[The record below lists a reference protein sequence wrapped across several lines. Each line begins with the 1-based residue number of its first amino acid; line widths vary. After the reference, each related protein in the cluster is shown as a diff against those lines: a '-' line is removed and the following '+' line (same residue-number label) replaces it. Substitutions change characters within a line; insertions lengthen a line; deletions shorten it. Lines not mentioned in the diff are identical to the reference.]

1 MRINLKEKI
10 KRSHIFPL
18 HLHFLRKLFIP
29 LSIACILSLLFF
41 AYLYVIYNRTEETF
55 FHISELKKNF
65 SRLAFKEG
73 LFFVQEKNPEA
84 FVKKFN
90 TIIAS
95 CSDCHN
101 FERNPLDNKLAYLK
115 RALSYY
121 IERKNIYN
129 QIFNIL
135 ENLDKF
141 NNDLMY
147 SYFQGLDFSDDV
159 DEVPNNLIFLFKIR
173 EKFEKLFVLVLKLKT
188 TNPYNNISQP
198 YNEFNRILNELSVLL
213 EKFRSVSKNT
223 KVRVNFVNAYIA
235 NLNKLASLVKRFEEV
250 SRLLYKSLS
259 DSTQE
264 NDKFLVVISGIENK
278 LSKKV
283 IFLRNIMFFIFLCLL
298 FSFLLTLFLGYILF
312 GCLLS
317 DIKRLHEDTSKLSTD
332 LSQNIEHDSCFSE
345 ILDLKNTINEF
356 AQNLY
361 RNITNLQ
368 NLLSKTKALSSELK
382 KFALAVSQSPIGI
395 VLVDSNKRVQF
406 VNQAYSEMTGYLLED
421 LIGHE
426 LEIFQEITEDLKFP
440 IKREL
445 VLNRKDGSPF
455 YARVLFSAIK
465 DENNINFLAIIEDI
479 SKEKM
484 LEERQELLSRLEIL
498 ALTAGGLSHDFNNL
512 LAAILS
518 YLEMALLKP
527 HLCPRYIEK
536 AKNLCLKGKDFTSRL
551 LSITKGGLP
560 KRQKVSLPPIIK
572 EAAEITFKG
581 SSCELIV
588 DFPPELYCVIG
599 DRHQLLQVFQ
609 NLFLNAIEAME
620 GKGRIWVKTS
630 VVEIKEDP
638 ELKPGLYLYISVAD
652 EGPGVPSEIREKIF
666 HPFFTTKETGTGL
679 GLATVYS
686 VVKNHGGKIK
696 VGGSSKG
703 GALFEIYLPAK
714 EREQKDKTPKTSNT
728 TVRCAEFHGRI
739 LIIEDEE
746 QLREGLKEM
755 LEVLGFDVEEAASGK
770 EGLEIYRRTHSEGKS
785 FDFVIMDF
793 YLKDSF
799 DGYELLKS
807 FRQINP
813 NIRIIVSSGQYLDL
827 STLEALEIK
836 YFLRK
841 PYSFREL
848 HDTIARLLR
857 KS

>member
-1 MRINLKEKI
+1 MPPRIKDKI
-10 KRSHIFPL
+10 KRSRIFPL
-18 HLHFLRKLFIP
+18 HLYLLRQLFIP
-29 LSIACILSLLFF
+29 LSIICILSLLFF
-41 AYLYVIYNRTEETF
+41 AYVYVIYNRTEQTF
-55 FHISELKKNF
+55 LHISELKNNF

-73 LFFVQEKNPEA
+73 LFFIQEKNPELL
-84 FVKKFN
+84 VSKFN
-90 TIIAS
+90 DIIKS

-101 FERNPLDNKLAYLK
+101 FERNPLDNKLLYLTK
-115 RALSYY
+115 ALGYY
-121 IERKNIYN
+121 KQQKDTYQKILD
-129 QIFNIL
+129 IL
-135 ENLDKF
+135 ENLDKI
-141 NNDLMY
+141 NYDLMH
-147 SYFQGLDFSDDV
+147 SYFQRFDLANMGNIPD
-159 DEVPNNLIFLFKIR
+159 NLALLFKIR
-173 EKFEKLFVLVLKLKT
+173 ENFEKLFVLVLKFKT
-188 TNPYNNISQP
+188 ANPYSSAESYNKFDQILHDLFSLLNKLHSVSDNKISKNFVEL
-198 YNEFNRILNELSVLL
+198 YTKNLNELSH
-213 EKFRSVSKNT
+213 
-223 KVRVNFVNAYIA
+223 
-235 NLNKLASLVKRFEEV
+235 LVKKFEKV

-259 DSTQE
+259 NSAQE
-264 NDKFLVVISGIENK
+264 NDKFLLVISNIENK

-283 IFLRNIMFFIFLCLL
+283 VFLRNAIFVILSCLLVSFLITLCL
-298 FSFLLTLFLGYILF
+298 GYMLF
-312 GCLLS
+312 GCLLN
-317 DIKRLHEDTSKLSTD
+317 DIKKLHQNTSKLSAD
-332 LSQNIEHDSCFSE
+332 LSQTIKHDPCFSE
-345 ILDLKNTINEF
+345 IVDLKNTINEF

-361 RNITNLQ
+361 KNITNLQ
-368 NLLSKTKALSSELK
+368 ALLAQTKALSSELK
-382 KFALAVSQSPIGI
+382 KFALAVSQSPVGI
-395 VLVDSNKRVQF
+395 VLVDSNKRVQYF
-406 VNQAYSEMTGYLLED
+406 NKAYSEMTGYSLEE
-421 LIGHE
+421 LYGSE
-426 LEIFQEITEDLKFP
+426 LEIFEEISDNLNFP
-440 IKREL
+440 IKKEL
-445 VLNRKDGSPF
+445 ILARKDGSSF
-455 YARVLFSAIK
+455 YARILFSAIK
-465 DENNINFLAIIEDI
+465 DENSINFLAIIEDI
-479 SKEKM
+479 TKEKI

-527 HLCPRYIEK
+527 DQCSNYVEK
-536 AKNLCLKGKDFTSRL
+536 AKKLCLKGKDFTSRL
-551 LSITKGGLP
+551 LSITKGSLP
-560 KRQKVSLPPIIK
+560 KKQKVSLLPIIK

-581 SSCELIV
+581 TSCELIL
-588 DFPPELYCVIG
+588 DFPPDLCCVIG

-609 NLFLNAIEAME
+609 NLFLNAIEAM
-620 GKGRIWVKTS
+620 GDKGRIWVKTS

-638 ELKPGLYLYISVAD
+638 ELKPGLYLYVSVAD
-652 EGPGVPSEIREKIF
+652 EGPGIPAQIRDKIF

-686 VVKNHGGKIK
+686 IIKNHGGKIR
-696 VGGSSKG
+696 VEGSPNG

-714 EREQKDKTPKTSNT
+714 EVEQKSEGYKESNN

-807 FRQINP
+807 FKQINP